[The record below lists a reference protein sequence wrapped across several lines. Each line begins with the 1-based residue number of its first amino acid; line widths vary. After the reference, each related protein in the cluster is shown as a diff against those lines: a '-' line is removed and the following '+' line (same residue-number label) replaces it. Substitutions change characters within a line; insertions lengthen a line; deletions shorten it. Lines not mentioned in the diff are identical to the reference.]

1 MNLPPELEDAMA
13 RIDTAKEDYLSLQRE
28 MDNFL
33 YKYVKGM
40 IRGFDPK
47 TGNFVVRLRR
57 PKDSIVSGMPKVLAV
72 QIMESLRSALDYV
85 VFELSVRNNPA
96 LTKNHTQFVIADDE
110 GTFVKQSKRMLR
122 YLKDEERAFVER
134 LQPYRGNFLLGVMR
148 DVTNKSKHRRL
159 LSVRDSSSMDI
170 VFAEMTKKDQYKDW
184 WTYPQDKGSAIFAR
198 PKKLRVVLMEEYDA
212 MAILRAMLNHT
223 SDVIAAFYRYL
234 SEGQCFPT
242 VSR

>member
-1 MNLPPELEDAMA
+1 MA

-57 PKDSIVSGMPKVLAV
+57 PKDSIVSGMLKVLAV

-134 LQPYRGNFLLGVMR
+134 LP
-148 DVTNKSKHRRL
+148 
-159 LSVRDSSSMDI
+159 SVRDSSSMDI

-223 SDVIAAFYRYL
+223 SDVIAAFYQYL
-234 SEGQCFPT
+234 SEGQYFPT